1 MTDPLATP
9 VRHRAEISRT
19 ADAEVLT
26 LGGDIDDDVQLVPL
40 AAKLG
45 RRVIIDLDGVT
56 FINSVGVRE
65 WITLLDALATRNTD
79 VTLRKVSEP
88 MVRQMAMVTEASGA
102 TTIESFHAPYV
113 CTACSEET
121 SLVLPVAPH
130 RAALVAHQPPRQ
142 PCPRCGGE
150 MEFDEFPN
158 RYLSFLS

>member
-1 MTDPLATP
+1 VPERARPRGVLDLEGWTVINP
-9 VRHRAEISRT
+9 VGA
-19 ADAEVLT
+19 
-26 LGGDIDDDVQLVPL
+26 
-40 AAKLG
+40 
-45 RRVIIDLDGVT
+45 
-56 FINSVGVRE
+56 RE
-65 WITLLDALATRNTD
+65 GITLLDALAIRKTT

-88 MVRQMAMVTEASGA
+88 MVRQMAMVVEASGA

-130 RAALVAHQPPRQ
+130 RAALVAHQPPPQ
-142 PCPRCGGE
+142 PCPRCGGA